1 MAKKPDSHA
10 CCPPKPTV
18 EDRPLISPKQT
29 AELEKLFK
37 VFSNGTR
44 LRILHA
50 LARSGELCV
59 GELAD
64 TVGMKAQA
72 VSNQLQFLA
81 DRGILASH
89 RDGTSILYR
98 IIDPCVT
105 SLLEL
110 GLCLCEDADTR
121 RMSRGVAAR
130 RLPFAGS
137 QSTE

>member
-1 MAKKPDSHA
+1 MAKKPDAHA

-18 EDRPLISPKQT
+18 EERSLISPKQT
-29 AELEKLFK
+29 AELEELFK

-64 TVGMKAQA
+64 TVGMKAQT

-81 DRGILASH
+81 DRGILASRRH
-89 RDGTSILYR
+89 GTSIHYR
-98 IIDPCVT
+98 IVDPCVT
-105 SLLEL
+105 SLLDL

-121 RMSRGVAAR
+121 RMSRGVTGR
-130 RLPFAGS
+130 RFAFTGDLS
-137 QSTE
+137 RE

>member
-1 MAKKPDSHA
+1 
-10 CCPPKPTV
+10 V
-18 EDRPLISPKQT
+18 EERPVISPKQT

-81 DRGILASH
+81 NRSIIASRRH
-89 RDGTSILYR
+89 GTSILYR
-98 IIDPCVT
+98 IVDPCVT

-121 RMSRGVAAR
+121 RMSRGVTVR
-130 RLPFAGS
+130 RFAFAGS